1 MRLSDSH
8 PFRRTAGRHFSIF
21 PRRST
26 LLTLLAQLAVVAAFF
41 AAWQELSGSVIDPM
55 LISDPA
61 AIAHQTLVWLRRGV
75 LQKAAL
81 ETLWI
86 VLAGVVAGGI
96 SGVLTGIAAGS
107 WRNLERVL
115 DPYVTLIF
123 ALPKVALIP
132 LFILWFGTG
141 DLTKFA
147 LATVAVFFFFYYTGL
162 NGMRAVPAAMDNL
175 LKLSGASFGQRLRL
189 LYLPAGF
196 GWTLSGL
203 RIALPYAFVSV
214 IGAEVMSAAGGLGY
228 LSKNNAVAMNAAGAL
243 TAVLAL
249 TLLAAACGW
258 GVTALASNSRW
269 QLNKESH

>member
-1 MRLSDSH
+1 LPEFTLLPS
-8 PFRRTAGRHFSIF
+8 A
-21 PRRST
+21 RRSA
-26 LLTLLAQLAVVAAFF
+26 LLVLTAQIAIVAAFF
-41 AAWQELSGSVIDPM
+41 LAWQWLSGRVIDPM
-55 LISDPA
+55 LISDPV
-61 AIAHQTLVWLRRGV
+61 AIYHQAVLWLRRGI

-86 VLAGVVAGGI
+86 VLAGVVAGGL
-96 SGVLTGIAAGS
+96 SGVLTGIAAGC
-107 WRNLERVL
+107 WRDLEAVL

-162 NGMRAVPAAMDNL
+162 NGMRSVPVAMDNL
-175 LKLSGASFGQRLRL
+175 LKLNGADFWQRLRL

-203 RIALPYAFVSV
+203 RVALPYAFVSV

-243 TAVLAL
+243 TAMLAL
-249 TLLAAACGW
+249 TLLAALCGW
-258 GVTALASNSRW
+258 GVTALAAGSRW
-269 QLNKESH
+269 QMGSDTR